1 MTVIVLY
8 TKRASWILKRKKIF
22 YFWAEVQRGIAYTVR
37 PVIFTYLKIVL
48 VPERDWQEI
57 EAQVASWPFS
67 SPNLFL
73 NLSSGCDTS
82 SLRVVWG
89 IWELTVTY
97 LREGGRTR
105 AKKWACLSIAEFCTL
120 LSTIEKQSRAYSI
133 PKEMKAERDL
143 KGIRSSWSF
152 RNRVLSQDLNSFSCK
167 ID

>member
-8 TKRASWILKRKKIF
+8 TKRASWTLKRKKIF
-22 YFWAEVQRGIAYTVR
+22 YFWAEVQRGIACTVR

-67 SPNLFL
+67 SPDLFL

-89 IWELTVTY
+89 IWELSVTY

-105 AKKWACLSIAEFCTL
+105 AKKWACLSITEFCTL